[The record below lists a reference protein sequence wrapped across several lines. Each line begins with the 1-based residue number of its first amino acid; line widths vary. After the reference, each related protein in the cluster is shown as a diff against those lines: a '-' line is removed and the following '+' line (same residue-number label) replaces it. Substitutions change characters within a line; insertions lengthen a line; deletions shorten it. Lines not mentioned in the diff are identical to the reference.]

1 MEQAFQGFNE
11 DTYKFLLELAFQNNK
26 PFFEANRARYKANV
40 QAPMRAMAEDL
51 LPLALSIDPGFN
63 TRMTSI
69 LSRIHRDTRYSRD
82 KRPYRDHAWLSFR
95 RPGHR
100 ISESISLYFEI
111 TPQGYGYGLGMYG
124 GDPVTMAGLRQR
136 ALADPA
142 GFLALA
148 QRPCMEKYDLEG
160 PVYKRDHLP
169 AGTDPALKP
178 YLNRKG
184 LSWCYFC
191 DRLTLT
197 LQPALLEE
205 VRQAF
210 TELAPL
216 YRYCCGVCG

>member
-1 MEQAFQGFNE
+1 
-11 DTYKFLLELAFQNNK
+11 
-26 PFFEANRARYKANV
+26 
-40 QAPMRAMAEDL
+40 
-51 LPLALSIDPGFN
+51 
-63 TRMTSI
+63 
-69 LSRIHRDTRYSRD
+69 
-82 KRPYRDHAWLSFR
+82 
-95 RPGHR
+95 
-100 ISESISLYFEI
+100 
-111 TPQGYGYGLGMYG
+111 MYG
-124 GDPVTMAGLRQR
+124 GDPVTMAALRQR

-191 DRLTLT
+191 DRLTPT

-216 YRYCCGVCG
+216 YRYCCGVLG

>member
-124 GDPVTMAGLRQR
+124 GDPS
-136 ALADPA
+136 PW
-142 GFLALA
+142 
-148 QRPCMEKYDLEG
+148 RPCASG
-160 PVYKRDHLP
+160 RWQTLP
-169 AGTDPALKP
+169 AFWPWPGGPAWKNTTWRARSISGITCRRARIP
-178 YLNRKG
+178 
-184 LSWCYFC
+184 
-191 DRLTLT
+191 
-197 LQPALLEE
+197 P
-205 VRQAF
+205 
-210 TELAPL
+210 
-216 YRYCCGVCG
+216 